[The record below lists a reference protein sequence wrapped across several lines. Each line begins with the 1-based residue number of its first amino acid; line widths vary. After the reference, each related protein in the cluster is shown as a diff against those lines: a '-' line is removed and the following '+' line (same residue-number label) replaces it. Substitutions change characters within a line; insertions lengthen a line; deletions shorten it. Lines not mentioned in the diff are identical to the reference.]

1 MAKQGKSQARPPIRV
16 LTAGGVRFLTGL
28 TAAEATTVGLHWNA
42 VRSYLEYGDDRKLVQ
57 FINVRVGGHAL
68 ETDPLV
74 IEWHALRGDV
84 RFESIY
90 DEVI

>member
-1 MAKQGKSQARPPIRV
+1 M
-16 LTAGGVRFLTGL
+16 FLAGL
-28 TAAEATTVGLHWNA
+28 TAAEATTVGRHWNA
-42 VRSYLEYGDDRKLVQ
+42 VRIHLEYGDDHKLAQ
-57 FINVRVGGHAL
+57 FVNVRVAGYAL

-74 IEWHALRGDV
+74 IEWHAIRGDV